1 MGFGGAGPQRTR
13 REKSREQG
21 REKSRHQGG
30 LCAIARIE
38 TLSGLEEEALA
49 LLADMAFAVRAEE
62 DACVS
67 YAVTR
72 VLGSPTHI
80 AVHAR
85 FADWQAFKDH
95 AETAHMDRL
104 LPRLNPLLAAPIA
117 LEVFLE
123 V

>member
-1 MGFGGAGPQRTR
+1 MARLETLA
-13 REKSREQG
+13 G
-21 REKSRHQGG
+21 REDGV
-30 LCAIARIE
+30 
-38 TLSGLEEEALA
+38 LA

-72 VLGSPTHI
+72 CLGSQHHI
-80 AVHAR
+80 AIHAR

-95 AETAHMDRL
+95 AETAHMKRL
-104 LPRLNPLLAAPIA
+104 MPRLSPFLAAPIA
-117 LEVFLE
+117 LEIFLE

>member
-1 MGFGGAGPQRTR
+1 MGFGGAGPQRAK
-13 REKSREQG
+13 REKGRDQG
-21 REKSRHQGG
+21 REKSRHEGG
-30 LCAIARIE
+30 VCATAR
-38 TLSGLEEEALA
+38 LEALAGREDDALA
-49 LLADMAFAVRAEE
+49 LLSDMAFAVRAEE

-67 YAVTR
+67 YVVTR
-72 VLGSPTHI
+72 CLGSEHHI
-80 AVHAR
+80 AIHAR

-95 AETAHMDRL
+95 AETAHMERL